1 VYPAALR
8 HRHTRILLPG
18 KLARPGTVSR
28 PKLQAVAATYI
39 ASRLE
44 SWLGG
49 CTRLTLVVGELKTN
63 FPLGG
68 WLVGLRPNP
77 EVIARRL
84 DNATVVVD
92 VPTSRIFELNETGTR
107 VWELLGEG
115 LDQESIVR
123 QLVAEFDVE
132 RIQAVDEVK
141 TLLERLRTEGLLVG

>member
-1 VYPAALR
+1 
-8 HRHTRILLPG
+8 
-18 KLARPGTVSR
+18 
-28 PKLQAVAATYI
+28 
-39 ASRLE
+39 
-44 SWLGG
+44 
-49 CTRLTLVVGELKTN
+49 
-63 FPLGG
+63 
-68 WLVGLRPNP
+68 VGLRPNP

-132 RIQAVDEVK
+132 RIQVVDEVEN
-141 TLLERLRTEGLLVG
+141 LLERLRTEGLLVG

>member
-1 VYPAALR
+1 
-8 HRHTRILLPG
+8 
-18 KLARPGTVSR
+18 
-28 PKLQAVAATYI
+28 
-39 ASRLE
+39 
-44 SWLGG
+44 
-49 CTRLTLVVGELKTN
+49 
-63 FPLGG
+63 
-68 WLVGLRPNP
+68 VGLRPNP

>member
-1 VYPAALR
+1 M
-8 HRHTRILLPG
+8 
-18 KLARPGTVSR
+18 
-28 PKLQAVAATYI
+28 
-39 ASRLE
+39 
-44 SWLGG
+44 
-49 CTRLTLVVGELKTN
+49 TLVVGEPKTN
-63 FPLGG
+63 LPLGG
-68 WLVGLRPNP
+68 SLVGLRPNP

>member
-1 VYPAALR
+1 M
-8 HRHTRILLPG
+8 
-18 KLARPGTVSR
+18 
-28 PKLQAVAATYI
+28 
-39 ASRLE
+39 
-44 SWLGG
+44 
-49 CTRLTLVVGELKTN
+49 
-63 FPLGG
+63 
-68 WLVGLRPNP
+68 GLRPNP

>member
-1 VYPAALR
+1 
-8 HRHTRILLPG
+8 
-18 KLARPGTVSR
+18 
-28 PKLQAVAATYI
+28 
-39 ASRLE
+39 
-44 SWLGG
+44 
-49 CTRLTLVVGELKTN
+49 
-63 FPLGG
+63 
-68 WLVGLRPNP
+68 
-77 EVIARRL
+77 
-84 DNATVVVD
+84 VVD